1 MPSASLEIVNVCR
14 TWSTL
19 GVTNCECVMLLKNCG
34 NTWIIL
40 TFLDNFYITQCT
52 SVKAFSVDG
61 IIRVFYYF
69 YIYLVHFH
77 AIVLS
82 HSPFKCLML
91 INIFNIFDKQTLFF
105 FFTECAFILRSL
117 YKLFSLWAKRRYLH
131 LLERLDTVLRLA
143 PYTWWKFHY
152 CRFCFHHQLLK
163 HCCLIKW
170 SFQHNWNDEQ
180 QRKKSCGATLRCL
193 KDA

>member
-19 GVTNCECVMLLKNCG
+19 GVKNCECVMLLKNCG

-40 TFLDNFYITQCT
+40 TFLVNFYIRQCT
-52 SVKAFSVDG
+52 SVKTFSVDG

-77 AIVLS
+77 AI
-82 HSPFKCLML
+82 
-91 INIFNIFDKQTLFF
+91 

-117 YKLFSLWAKRRYLH
+117 YKLFSLWAKRCYLH

-180 QRKKSCGATLRCL
+180 QRKKKLWCNFKMS
-193 KDA
+193 